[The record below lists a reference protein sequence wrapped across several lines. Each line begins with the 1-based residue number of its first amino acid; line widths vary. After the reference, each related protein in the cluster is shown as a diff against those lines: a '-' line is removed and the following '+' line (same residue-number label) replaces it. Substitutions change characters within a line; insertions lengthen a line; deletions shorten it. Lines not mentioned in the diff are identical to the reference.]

1 MSKKI
6 INLTYAG
13 SRHFL
18 NGLIEQ
24 SKNLLEADTI
34 TGWTSYCQSLVA
46 TRLNMKLVIGGVEQD
61 VPDGRT
67 LLDAVYN
74 AAKAGKLTKD
84 EAEAIAS
91 QLDRVSLRFT
101 SVRTPFFV
109 IAYEAS
115 EDVVEKELTEEVKED
130 IIFPELKDE
139 AVVEEQRPKAGR
151 KAKAK

>member
-24 SKNLLEADTI
+24 SKNLVEADAI
-34 TGWTSYCQSLVA
+34 AGWTSYCQLLVA

-91 QLDRVSLRFT
+91 QLDRISLRFT
-101 SVRTPFFV
+101 SVRTPFFA
-109 IAYEAS
+109 IAYEKDLTSKEEADTIDS
-115 EDVVEKELTEEVKED
+115 VAEDVV
-130 IIFPELKDE
+130 IE
-139 AVVEEQRPKAGR
+139 ATAPKQRGR
-151 KAKAK
+151 KAAK